1 MRNVSPGTFMKKLL
15 LFSLIALLSLP
26 FSAPATAVAID
37 GYTLEKVEA
46 AKRPKKK
53 FKKRKRNKAR
63 RPSKGFLG
71 LGKKNGCGC
80 PKH

>member
-1 MRNVSPGTFMKKLL
+1 MKKLL
-15 LFSLIALLSLP
+15 LFSLIGLLALPYSG
-26 FSAPATAVAID
+26 SAAAVAID
-37 GYTLEKVEA
+37 GYTLEKAEA

-53 FKKRKRNKAR
+53 FKKRKRNKAK

-80 PKH
+80 PKY

>member
-1 MRNVSPGTFMKKLL
+1 MFSTPNCMKKLL
-15 LFSLIALLSLP
+15 LFSLVGLLALP
-26 FSAPATAVAID
+26 VSASVAAVAID
-37 GYTLEKVEA
+37 GYALEKSISA
-46 AKRPKKK
+46 QRPKKK

-80 PKH
+80 PKY